1 MTTGEFRDYQTAID
15 CLNARMIVVAIARG
29 RTVVKRIVG
38 RNFEGKRV
46 IVAETQTGNIP
57 VEMIDK
63 FRSFETARD
72 AQRFLS
78 GDR

>member
-1 MTTGEFRDYQTAID
+1 MTAGEFRDYQTAVE

-29 RTVVKRIVG
+29 RTVVKKIVG
-38 RNFEGKRV
+38 RNFEGKRI

-57 VEMIDK
+57 VDQINK
-63 FRSFETARD
+63 FRSFETARE

-78 GDR
+78 GI